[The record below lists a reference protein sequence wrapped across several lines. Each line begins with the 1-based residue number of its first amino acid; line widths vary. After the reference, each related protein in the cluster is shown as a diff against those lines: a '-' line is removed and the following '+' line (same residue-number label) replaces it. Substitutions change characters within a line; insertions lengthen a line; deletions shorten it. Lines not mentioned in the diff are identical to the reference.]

1 MLLTKLWASILA
13 LAAAAFLAGMM
24 VLSLGPAGGFTD
36 ADRAAVRAA
45 TEAGLAAIQAEIQS
59 SAVQRAPSLLTDSR
73 LADALDKFDPDVA
86 EDDPRFVPLEQIL
99 ADVSEE
105 NLLGDFPKMTVG
117 IVDREG
123 KVVAGNGIGKGLLDP
138 AAQVAMRHAKEGAET
153 LLSATLG
160 GRLHVVMLSRPTE
173 AGYRLLAIQP
183 LPTGAGSLLRRV
195 LGTQH
200 PAALVRNG
208 KIVGDLIGD
217 LQVGPQIERLA
228 TEHAE
233 DAPEDG
239 ASDVFVV
246 GSGLDARIG
255 AIGRVPGP
263 AGQGDDATML
273 VVLSRATAA
282 AGTRSV
288 GDAIDEAI
296 ASGRIKDIAWP
307 AVLAVLA
314 LGIGLAFYLP
324 QMEVVGPLR
333 RLAGELEAI
342 AQGTQHQVF
351 HDRYTGVVGEVARA
365 AVLAQEALHA
375 AYLAEQA
382 EGGEDEARADQGE
395 RKRPKTRSRRALSRS
410 HRRAPSRAHKAVP
423 AEPEAAGDGAA
434 TAPPA
439 AIDLPEDSP
448 PGGMKVES
456 HSHAEPEVGPVAA
469 PSLFDD
475 EPPPDEEAAK
485 AELALTPE
493 PTDTAAPED
502 PREAYFREVFEEF
515 LQVKETCGEPTDNL
529 TYEKFAQKLRKNTEQ
544 LLARP
549 GVKDVE
555 FSVYIKDG
563 KAALK
568 AKVVKA

>member
-13 LAAAAFLAGMM
+13 ILAAAFLAGMLL
-24 VLSLGPAGGFTD
+24 LSLGPPGGFTD
-36 ADRAAVRAA
+36 ADRTAIRAA

-59 SAVQRAPSLLTDSR
+59 SPVQRAPSLLTDSR
-73 LADALDKFDPDVA
+73 LAQALDKYDPSVE
-86 EDDPRFVPLEQIL
+86 EDSPKFVPLEQIL

-117 IVDREG
+117 IVDKDG
-123 KVVAGNGIGKGLLDP
+123 KVVAGNGIGKGLLDQ
-138 AAQVAMRHAKEGAET
+138 AARLALEHVKEDAET
-153 LLSATLG
+153 LISATLG

-173 AGYRLLAIQP
+173 AGYRLLALQP

-195 LGTQH
+195 LGTHH

-228 TEHAE
+228 AEHAA

-239 ASDVFVV
+239 ASDVFTV
-246 GSGLDARIG
+246 GAGLDARIG
-255 AIGRVPGP
+255 AVGRVPGP
-263 AGQGDDATML
+263 AGQGDDATVL

-282 AGTRSV
+282 AGSRSV
-288 GDAIDEAI
+288 GDALDEAL
-296 ASGRIKDIAWP
+296 ASGRIGDVAWP
-307 AVLAVLA
+307 PVVGLLV
-314 LGIGLAFYLP
+314 LGIGLAWYLP
-324 QMEVVGPLR
+324 RMEVVAPLR

-342 AQGTQHQVF
+342 AQGSQHQVF

-382 EGGEDEARADQGE
+382 EGGGGEAAEGGSQ

-423 AEPEAAGDGAA
+423 VPADEAPARKKE
-434 TAPPA
+434 APPA
-439 AIDLPEDSP
+439 AIDVPEDP
-448 PGGMKVES
+448 AGGLEVES
-456 HSHAEPEVGPVAA
+456 HSHAEEPPGPIEA

-475 EPPPDEEAAK
+475 APAAASGPPAASEPP
-485 AELALTPE
+485 AEPA
-493 PTDTAAPED
+493 D
-502 PREAYFREVFEEF
+502 PREAYFREVYEEF
-515 LQVKETCGEPTDNL
+515 LQVKETCGESTANL
-529 TYEKFAQKLRKNTEQ
+529 TYEKFAAKLRKNTEQ

-555 FSVYIKDG
+555 FTVYIKDG

-568 AKVVKA
+568 AKVVKG